1 MALGVGHAK
10 ISQICSLLA
19 RYGIYAK
26 LSGAGG
32 GGTAFAFITKGN
44 SIFRSNDN
52 LFLSEASQTLLQMI
66 EKELRQQG
74 FELWQPDLGTAGIL
88 QHI

>member
-1 MALGVGHAK
+1 MESTPSSREQAEVE
-10 ISQICSLLA
+10 QRLLSSPKA
-19 RYGIYAK
+19 TPSFIQTIIY
-26 LSGAGG
+26 LL
-32 GGTAFAFITKGN
+32 I
-44 SIFRSNDN
+44 
-52 LFLSEASQTLLQMI
+52 SEASQTLLQMI